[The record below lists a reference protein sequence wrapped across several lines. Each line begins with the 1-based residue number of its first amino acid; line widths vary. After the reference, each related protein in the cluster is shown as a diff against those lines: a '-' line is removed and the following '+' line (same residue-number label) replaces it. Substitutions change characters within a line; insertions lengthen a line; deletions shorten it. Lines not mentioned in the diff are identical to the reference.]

1 MSRPDP
7 VTRDI
12 APCKDCANRNPGC
25 HDRCERYADW
35 KERLNK
41 LNKARKEYAD
51 QPRVKVDGCW

>member
-7 VTRDI
+7 VTREI
-12 APCKDCANRNPGC
+12 SPCKDCENRNPGC
-25 HDRCERYADW
+25 HDRCEKYADW

-51 QPRVKVDGCW
+51 KPHIKVNGCW